1 MHSSLVAKN
10 GAFGRIFCLSLIQA
24 EENLLHFSS
33 CWRTFIESSFPT
45 MTFTTCSS
53 MSFNSPRMCV
63 KGVASR
69 LVLHYIDAWG
79 QLGYL
84 KHDYVKKCAARSRC
98 LCIQFLGQ
106 AFSFQHRLDPC
117 WFCGYYPASIPSHLN
132 LEFRDGTGLRLGNG
146 IPLVSVISGVEY
158 P

>member
-1 MHSSLVAKN
+1 
-10 GAFGRIFCLSLIQA
+10 
-24 EENLLHFSS
+24 
-33 CWRTFIESSFPT
+33 
-45 MTFTTCSS
+45 
-53 MSFNSPRMCV
+53 MSFNSPHMCV

-79 QLGYL
+79 QMGYL

-146 IPLVSVISGVEY
+146 IPLVSVLSGVEY